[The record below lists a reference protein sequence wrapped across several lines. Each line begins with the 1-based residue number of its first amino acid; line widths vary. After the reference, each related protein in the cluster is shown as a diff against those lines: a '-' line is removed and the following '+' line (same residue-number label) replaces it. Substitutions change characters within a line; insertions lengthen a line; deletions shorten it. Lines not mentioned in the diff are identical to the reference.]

1 MSSLQVTTVG
11 YVVLVAPKHIVIS
24 PAVIKQSPD
33 RQDVGFEMRIYL
45 DYITTTKHRR
55 PIIRVPRT
63 FEATR
68 LFYSDRQR
76 NVVLAR
82 SALRSG
88 CIMRNYADH
97 TVLNSSYNAAPPIG
111 RRISLLR
118 FTFVAHFLSI
128 QVTFRRG
135 IQKRL
140 LMTYGPNLNKFMNLC
155 THVINS

>member
-1 MSSLQVTTVG
+1 
-11 YVVLVAPKHIVIS
+11 
-24 PAVIKQSPD
+24 
-33 RQDVGFEMRIYL
+33 MRIYL
-45 DYITTTKHRR
+45 DYITTTKHSNLRA
-55 PIIRVPRT
+55 PRT

-68 LFYSDRQR
+68 LFYNDRQR

-128 QVTFRRG
+128 QGTFRRG
-135 IQKRL
+135 NTKAAFDDLEAKIK
-140 LMTYGPNLNKFMNLC
+140 
-155 THVINS
+155 